1 MITPENISRR
11 QAKKLV
17 RLIEQWTR
25 ADVMSRMG
33 RFDNLE
39 FADYA
44 QIKLEKEDKIRELLF
59 DESEIAILAERWGM
73 IKKQDRKRI
82 LEKKKKKRRK

>member
-17 RLIEQWTR
+17 KLIERETR
-25 ADVMSRMG
+25 CEIMARFG

-44 QIKLEKEDKIRELLF
+44 AKQREFKDKIRELLF
-59 DESEIAILAERWGM
+59 DESEIVLLAERWGM
-73 IKKQDRKRI
+73 LPKENRKRI
-82 LEKKKKKRRK
+82 SEKKKKKHRK

>member
-59 DESEIAILAERWGM
+59 DESEIAVLAERWGM

-82 LEKKKKKRRK
+82 LGKKKKKRHK

>member
-17 RLIEQWTR
+17 KLIEQWTR

-59 DESEIAILAERWGM
+59 DESEIAVLAERWGM
-73 IKKQDRKRI
+73 IKKRDRKRI
-82 LEKKKKKRRK
+82 SEKKKKKRRK

>member
-17 RLIEQWTR
+17 KLIEQWTR